1 MLRDTF
7 VSTSSRARLLTAIC
21 TIALFAISGGELR
34 AQISY
39 TTIGSNYTQDFNS
52 LPISPE
58 NTSLGTTANGIGWTD
73 DNASPPSGQF
83 SIPGWYLYHGN
94 TQAEGGANGHQRFR
108 IGAGTQNTGAFW
120 SYGASGDTER
130 ALASLGSSTTT
141 PQNIALRLTNN
152 TGSVLGQFTLSYT
165 GEQWRDGGAATPN
178 AQSLTFGYAVTP
190 SGSPPANIGALS
202 VTSFAGLNFTSP
214 TFTNTGSG
222 TNLDG
227 NNALN
232 QSAISATVAG
242 FVWNPGEDLWIRWN
256 HPDAAGNDHG
266 LALDNLTFS
275 AGLPAEVNSVQS
287 GLASAGT
294 TWSDGQPAGAGKG
307 YHVVSGH
314 TVTLDGAF
322 LGSKLSVENGSVDIN
337 SGGNAQFFGAMTIE
351 ASGNLT
357 ESVTGDVSIG
367 SDTTSGLKIN
377 RDVAFNLDAN
387 SNFNLKAKLTG
398 TGNLDLNAASPGSAA
413 NAQVFLDNTTDHD
426 GIIRFNAGKQVNVTE
441 SASVNRLEM
450 NSTESGGNI
459 LNWAPKIAAT
469 GAEITF
475 NQPGTFIMNP
485 TQTSPNL
492 RLQSFTSLTFN
503 AATTVDM
510 STAYSPGERRFL
522 TSGFQGS
529 GNLLVK
535 GTPTDPTDPSGTG
548 ITLNEFEIGVQGTD
562 PAVSQFETYSGTI
575 STQDYINVEIRRNI
589 PFAKLVVKDLG
600 RVDTGAQDIPLPVNF
615 GTQIGEVVVNGGG
628 VFEVGF
634 EQANAVSG
642 VFTEGHHAAHVTL
655 TSFGGRNGSLT
666 LTGGLTPST
675 LRMQINGTDKST
687 QYDYI
692 DAHGTVT
699 LDGTLDVLINPVS
712 CTGNDPCGANM
723 NSSYSPTLNDTFDII
738 NLTAVPVQGDYDV
751 SGTVDNADYTSWQS
765 TFGNTTSLGGGADGN
780 RNGVIDAGDY
790 VIWRKKLGA
799 SGSTVGSIT
808 GTFDTLNIID
818 PNNTLANAGFTLALD
833 YTNPLKVQLKVVSVG
848 SGSGLS
854 ASVPEPTSLALIG
867 LVLPALL
874 VRRRSR

>member
-1 MLRDTF
+1 M
-7 VSTSSRARLLTAIC
+7 
-21 TIALFAISGGELR
+21 LFAGSGSDLR

-39 TTIGSNYTQDFNS
+39 TTIGSNYFQDFNT
-52 LPISPE
+52 LPISPT
-58 NTSLGTTANGIGWTD
+58 NTSLGNTPTGWTD
-73 DNASPPSGQF
+73 DNASPGAGNF
-83 SIPGWYLYHGN
+83 SIPGWYLYHGS
-94 TQAEGGANGHQRFR
+94 TQTEGGFNGHQRMR
-108 IGAGTQNTGAFW
+108 IGAGTANTGGFW
-120 SYGASGDTER
+120 SYGAAADTER
-130 ALASLGSSTTT
+130 ALGALGSSTTT

-165 GEQWRDGGAATPN
+165 GEQWRDGGATIPN
-178 AQSLTFGYAVTP
+178 AQTLTFGYAVTP
-190 SGSPPANIGALS
+190 NGSPPANIGALS

-214 TFTNTGSG
+214 TFTNTGNG
-222 TNLDG
+222 VGLDG
-227 NNALN
+227 NNGAN

-256 HPDAAGNDHG
+256 KPDAAGNDHG

-275 AGLPAEVNSVQS
+275 ANLPVEVNSAQS

-307 YHVVSGH
+307 YHVISGH
-314 TVTLDGAF
+314 TVTLDGPF

-337 SGGNAQFFGAMTIE
+337 SSGNGQSFVAMTIE
-351 ASGNLT
+351 AGGNLT

-367 SDTTSGLKIN
+367 SDTTSGLQIN

-398 TGNLDLNAASPGSAA
+398 TGNLDLNQTSPGSAA

-441 SASVNRLEM
+441 SSSVNRLEM
-450 NSTESGGNI
+450 NSTEVGGNI

-475 NQPGTFIMNP
+475 NQPGTLIVNS

-492 RLQSFTSLTFN
+492 RLQQFLSLTFN
-503 AATTVDM
+503 APTTIDM
-510 STAYSPGERRFL
+510 STAYSPGERRTL
-522 TSGFQGS
+522 TSGFEGN
-529 GNLLVK
+529 GNLLLK
-535 GTPTDPTDPSGTG
+535 GTPADPTDPAGTG

-562 PAVSQFETYSGTI
+562 PAVSSFETYSGTI
-575 STQDYINVEIRRNI
+575 STQDYLNVEIRRNI
-589 PFAKLVVKDLG
+589 PFAKLVVNDHG
-600 RVDTGAQDIPLPVNF
+600 RVDTGAQDVPLPVNF

-634 EQANAVSG
+634 EQANAVSN
-642 VFTEGHHAAHVTL
+642 VFTEGHHAGHVTL
-655 TSFGGRNGSLT
+655 TSFGGKSGSLT
-666 LTGGLTPST
+666 LTGGATPST

-699 LDGTLDVLINPVS
+699 LAGTLDVLINPVS
-712 CTGNDPCGANM
+712 CTGNDPCGANA
-723 NSSYSPTLNDTFDII
+723 NGTYSPSSTDVFEII
-738 NLTAVPVQGDYDV
+738 NLKAVPVQGDYDA
-751 SGTVDNADYTSWQS
+751 SGTVDNGDYTTWQS

-780 RNGVIDAGDY
+780 HNGRVDAGDY
-790 VIWRKKLGA
+790 VIWRKKFGA

-808 GTFDTLNIID
+808 GAFDTLNIID
-818 PNNTLANAGFTLALD
+818 PNNTLSNAGFTLALD
-833 YTNPLKVQLKVVSVG
+833 YSNPLKVQLKVVTLG

-854 ASVPEPTSLALIG
+854 ANVPEPTTF
-867 LVLPALL
+867 ALL
-874 VRRRSR
+874 VLALPAFLMRRRIG